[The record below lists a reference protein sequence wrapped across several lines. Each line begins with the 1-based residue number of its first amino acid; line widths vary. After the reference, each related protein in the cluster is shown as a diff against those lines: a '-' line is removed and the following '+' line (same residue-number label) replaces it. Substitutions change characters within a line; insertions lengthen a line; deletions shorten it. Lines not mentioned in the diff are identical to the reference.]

1 MTMTDE
7 VIKELWA
14 TKDKIASEHRYDID
28 ELAEYFLQ
36 KQSSRR
42 GRFHCDERDLR
53 AEQGAPA
60 DVRTSRG

>member
-7 VIKELWA
+7 ILEELWA
-14 TKDKIASEHRYDID
+14 AKDQIAKEHGYDID
-28 ELAEYFLQ
+28 GLAEYFSQ

-42 GRFHCDERDLR
+42 GKFRRDDRDLK

-60 DVRTSRG
+60 DARTSRR